1 MNDERT
7 TRSLTLTT
15 GGITLL
21 SVVLSIG
28 VVVGVGLSAEWWV
41 RLLAGLATTLALG
54 AVVQLGT
61 SAGRGPLA
69 RMANWVIGSDERGR
83 ASDGDAA
90 SVEESDVEEQLE
102 RALERTDPFM
112 AWLGVLF
119 ALLVGYELAVD
130 LGQSA
135 SRVLSIAGW
144 VIWALFLTEFM
155 AYLYLAPDRLRYVR
169 RHWIRALAILI
180 PALRFL
186 RFVRLLRLGRALPA
200 ARVVTSS
207 YRVAGTA
214 RKLLSTRLAY
224 LGALATVV
232 AVAVAELA
240 FLFERDAAQP
250 AFSSFGDAMLW
261 ALTVVVALQGDP
273 TPTTTGAR
281 LVMLAGFAFGL
292 VVVASLAGS
301 IGAFLVDDRRERAD
315 AEERTG
321 T

>member
-1 MNDERT
+1 MAHAAGGDENE
-7 TRSLTLTT
+7 
-15 GGITLL
+15 
-21 SVVLSIG
+21 
-28 VVVGVGLSAEWWV
+28 AE
-41 RLLAGLATTLALG
+41 
-54 AVVQLGT
+54 
-61 SAGRGPLA
+61 
-69 RMANWVIGSDERGR
+69 ER
-83 ASDGDAA
+83 
-90 SVEESDVEEQLE
+90 LE
-102 RALERTDPFM
+102 RALERADPFM

-130 LGQSA
+130 LGEDA
-135 SRVLSIAGW
+135 SQLLSIAGW
-144 VIWALFLTEFM
+144 VIWALFLTEF
-155 AYLYLAPDRLRYVR
+155 AAHLYLAPQRLRYVR

-180 PALRFL
+180 PTLRFL

-250 AFSSFGDAMLW
+250 AFTSFGDAVLW
-261 ALTVVVALQGDP
+261 AFTVVVALQGDP

-315 AEERTG
+315 AEERADR
-321 T
+321 

>member
-1 MNDERT
+1 MASAHENRDE
-7 TRSLTLTT
+7 
-15 GGITLL
+15 
-21 SVVLSIG
+21 
-28 VVVGVGLSAEWWV
+28 
-41 RLLAGLATTLALG
+41 
-54 AVVQLGT
+54 
-61 SAGRGPLA
+61 
-69 RMANWVIGSDERGR
+69 DEL
-83 ASDGDAA
+83 
-90 SVEESDVEEQLE
+90 EQRVE

-130 LGQSA
+130 LGPGA
-135 SRVLSIAGW
+135 RTVLSIAGW
-144 VIWALFLTEFM
+144 VIWGLFVTEF
-155 AYLYLAPDRLRYVR
+155 AAHLYLAPQPLRYVR

-180 PALRFL
+180 PTLRLLRFA
-186 RFVRLLRLGRALPA
+186 RLLRLGRALPA

-214 RKLLSTRLAY
+214 RRLLRARLAY

-240 FLFERDAAQP
+240 YIFERDAARP
-250 AFSSFGDAMLW
+250 AFDSFGDAVLW

-273 TPTTTGAR
+273 TPTTTGGR

-315 AEERTG
+315 AEQRAEP
-321 T
+321 